1 MTIRG
6 FDRISTFM
14 LATAVLVIFTSAC
27 SNDRDVA
34 DVAPQPTPI
43 VKKTPVI
50 AAETLSIATLTRF
63 KNTTSDKTGVEHDSK
78 TVCNVPEKTI
88 VKLKEKAK
96 LVADNKH
103 VFVTLSEPM
112 MNCQMTE
119 GYFFGPHLLGTDW
132 LNRVDQTS
140 RASPIKGTAADS
152 SEYIG
157 VYNAAWGQKIAGN
170 VYDRLVGKFIGKCY
184 QYVAY
189 HFEDAGIIS
198 YNDPLWSSF
207 SESAYQFA
215 DWAIKNPLILK
226 SRFGLK
232 YEPSFNSKP
241 QAAPVGTVLVYQP
254 GQCGYNA
261 THGHIEIVVSPNK
274 ACSDACQT
282 VATAGLGC
290 KPHVFLP
297 VGR

>member
-1 MTIRG
+1 MAVRG
-6 FDRISTFM
+6 LKRTWM
-14 LATAVLVIFTSAC
+14 LTLAAATLIVTAIAC
-27 SNDRDVA
+27 SKKQDIVEDTQP
-34 DVAPQPTPI
+34 APV
-43 VKKTPVI
+43 VKKPTVV

-63 KNTTSDKTGVEHDSK
+63 KNTTGDKTGVDHDGK

-103 VFVTLSEPM
+103 VFVTLAEPM

-132 LNRVDQTS
+132 LNRVDQNS
-140 RASPIKGTAADS
+140 RAAPIKGAAADP
-152 SEYIG
+152 SEFIG
-157 VYNAAWGQKIAGN
+157 VYNSAWGQKIAGSVN
-170 VYDRLVGKFIGKCY
+170 KRLIGSFQGRCY
-184 QYVAY
+184 EYVAY
-189 HFEDAGIIS
+189 HFEDAGIIG
-198 YNDPLWSSF
+198 YHDPLWDPF
-207 SESAYQFA
+207 SVSAYQFA
-215 DWAIKNPLILK
+215 DWAIANSSTLK

-232 YEPSFNSKP
+232 YEPSYNSRP
-241 QAAPVGTVLVYQP
+241 QQAPVGTVLVYQP

-282 VATAGLGC
+282 IASVGSGC

-297 VGR
+297 VGK